1 MFITC
6 QIPRWVFD
14 IFGSIYYYDFI
25 QLKVEEITMHYD
37 KKMINRINRIQGQL
51 NGVIKMMEEEKDCK
65 DVITQISA
73 SKSSIQRLM
82 GIIISENLIECV
94 KTAEDNGENSEE
106 LINEAVNLLVK
117 SK

>member
-1 MFITC
+1 MN
-6 QIPRWVFD
+6 
-14 IFGSIYYYDFI
+14 
-25 QLKVEEITMHYD
+25 YD

-51 NGVIKMMEEEKDCK
+51 NGIIKMMEEGKDCKK

-73 SKSSIQRLM
+73 SKSSLQRLM

-94 KTAEDNGENSEE
+94 KAAADDEESSQE

>member
-1 MFITC
+1 MN
-6 QIPRWVFD
+6 
-14 IFGSIYYYDFI
+14 
-25 QLKVEEITMHYD
+25 YD

-51 NGVIKMMEEEKDCK
+51 NGIIKMMEEGKDCK

-73 SKSSIQRLM
+73 SKSSLQRLM

-94 KTAEDNGENSEE
+94 KVAVDDEESSQE

>member
-1 MFITC
+1 MFTFI
-6 QIPRWVFD
+6 V
-14 IFGSIYYYDFI
+14 YYDFI
-25 QLKVEEITMHYD
+25 QLKVEEITMNYD

-51 NGVIKMMEEEKDCK
+51 NGVIKMMEEEKDCQ

-94 KTAEDNGENSEE
+94 KAAEDNGENSEE

>member
-1 MFITC
+1 MN
-6 QIPRWVFD
+6 
-14 IFGSIYYYDFI
+14 
-25 QLKVEEITMHYD
+25 YD

-51 NGVIKMMEEEKDCK
+51 NGVIKLMEEEKDCK
-65 DVITQISA
+65 DVIMQLSA

-94 KTAEDNGENSEE
+94 KTAEENNESSQE

>member
-1 MFITC
+1 MN
-6 QIPRWVFD
+6 
-14 IFGSIYYYDFI
+14 
-25 QLKVEEITMHYD
+25 YD

-51 NGVIKMMEEEKDCK
+51 NGIIKMMEEGKDCK

-73 SKSSIQRLM
+73 SKSSLQRLM

-94 KTAEDNGENSEE
+94 KVATDDEESSQE

>member
-1 MFITC
+1 MFTFI
-6 QIPRWVFD
+6 V
-14 IFGSIYYYDFI
+14 YYDFI

-82 GIIISENLIECV
+82 GIIVSENLIECV
-94 KTAEDNGENSEE
+94 KAAEDNGENSEE

>member
-1 MFITC
+1 MN
-6 QIPRWVFD
+6 
-14 IFGSIYYYDFI
+14 
-25 QLKVEEITMHYD
+25 YD

-51 NGVIKMMEEEKDCK
+51 NGVVKMMEEEKDK
-65 DVITQISA
+65 DIITQLSA
-73 SKSSIQRLM
+73 SKGSIQRLM

-94 KTAEDNGENSEE
+94 KTAEENNESSQE

>member
-1 MFITC
+1 MT
-6 QIPRWVFD
+6 
-14 IFGSIYYYDFI
+14 
-25 QLKVEEITMHYD
+25 YD

-51 NGVIKMMEEEKDCK
+51 NGVVKMMEEEKGCK
-65 DVITQISA
+65 DIITQLSA
-73 SKSSIQRLM
+73 SKGSIQRLM

-94 KTAEDNGENSEE
+94 KTAEENNESSQE